1 MYSERLQ
8 KGAKFRR
15 VMHMN
20 IKDKK
25 LFLLDMDGTL
35 YLGNRLFDK
44 VTDFLALVK
53 ERGGRYMFL
62 TNNSSK
68 SAQAYVEKFGKLGIK
83 AEEKD
88 FFSSTEATILYLIK
102 NGYKDKRIYAFGTA
116 SFKKQLADAGLDIT
130 DKYEKGIDV
139 LLCGFD
145 TELTFKKLDDAS
157 RLLFNGV
164 EFIATHP
171 DWVCPTEYGCVPDC
185 GSVCQMLTIA
195 TGKTPMVIGKPRP
208 EMVYAA
214 MEACGALPD
223 ETVMI
228 GDRIYT
234 DIACGV
240 NAGIDTI
247 LVLSGETTAEE
258 AEKSDI
264 KPTVITESI
273 GVIYDKYLRK
283 ETLSNEA

>member
-1 MYSERLQ
+1 
-8 KGAKFRR
+8 
-15 VMHMN
+15 MN
-20 IKDKK
+20 IKNKK

-44 VTDFLALVK
+44 VTDMLALIK
-53 ERGGRYMFL
+53 EKGGRYMFL

-68 SAQAYVEKFGKLGIK
+68 SADAYVEKLEKLGIK
-83 AEEKD
+83 AEPSD
-88 FFSSTEATILYLIK
+88 FFSSTEATIRYLIR
-102 NGYKDKRIYAFGTA
+102 NGYKDRKIYAFGTK
-116 SFKKQLADAGLDIT
+116 SFRKQLADAGINIT
-130 DKYEKGIDV
+130 DEYADDIEV

-157 RLLFNGV
+157 RLLFKGV

-171 DWVCPTEYGCVPDC
+171 DWVCPTEYGSVPDC

-195 TGKTPMVIGKPRP
+195 TGKTPLVIGKPKP
-208 EMVYAA
+208 EMVYCALEVTGFSA
-214 MEACGALPD
+214 DEA
-223 ETVMI
+223 VMI

-247 LVLSGETTAEE
+247 LVLSGETTLEDAQ
-258 AEKSDI
+258 KSDI
-264 KPTVITESI
+264 IPARICKDI
-273 GVIYDKYLRK
+273 GEIYDEFAK
-283 ETLSNEA
+283 

>member
-1 MYSERLQ
+1 MNLSE
-8 KGAKFRR
+8 
-15 VMHMN
+15 
-20 IKDKK
+20 KK

-44 VTDFLALVK
+44 TTDFLALVK
-53 ERGGRYMFL
+53 ENGAKYMFL

-68 SAQAYVEKFGKLGIK
+68 SADAYVEKLGKLGIDS
-83 AEEKD
+83 EPSE
-88 FFSSTEATILYLIK
+88 FFTSTEATISYLLK
-102 NGYKDKRIYAFGTA
+102 NGYKEKKIYALGTE
-116 SFKKQLADAGLDIT
+116 SFKKQLYEAGLNIT
-130 DKYEKGIDV
+130 DTYAEDILV
-139 LLCGFD
+139 LLCAFD

-157 RLLFNGV
+157 RLLFGGA

-171 DWVCPTEYGCVPDC
+171 DLVCPTEYGSVPDC
-185 GSVCQMLTIA
+185 GLFCNMLTVA
-195 TGKTPMVIGKPRP
+195 SEKEPRVIGKPKP

-214 MEACGALPD
+214 MEKCGARPE

-247 LVLSGETTAEE
+247 LVLSGETTAED
-258 AEKSDI
+258 AATSDI
-264 KPTVITESI
+264 KPTVICENI
-273 GVIYDKYLRK
+273 KEIYEKYLGK
-283 ETLSNEA
+283 EEL

>member
-1 MYSERLQ
+1 MD
-8 KGAKFRR
+8 
-15 VMHMN
+15 
-20 IKDKK
+20 IKNKK

-35 YLGNRLFDK
+35 YLGNQLFES
-44 VTDFLALVK
+44 VTDFLALIK
-53 ERGGRYMFL
+53 EKGGRYMFL

-68 SAQAYVEKFGKLGIK
+68 SADAYVEKLGRLGIK
-83 AEEKD
+83 AEPRD
-88 FFSSTEATILYLIK
+88 FFSSTEATIRYLLK
-102 NGYKDKRIYAFGTA
+102 NGYKDKRIYAFGTR
-116 SFKKQLADAGLDIT
+116 SFRKQLADAGLNIT
-130 DKYEKGIDV
+130 DKYEKDIDV

-145 TELTFKKLDDAS
+145 TELTFEKLDDAS
-157 RLLFNGV
+157 RLLFDGV

-171 DWVCPTEYGCVPDC
+171 DWVCPTEYGSVPDC

-195 TGKTPMVIGKPRP
+195 TGKKPLVIGKPKP

-214 MEACGALPD
+214 LEVSGFRAEDA
-223 ETVMI
+223 VMI

-258 AEKSDI
+258 AAKSDI
-264 KPTVITESI
+264 VPTRICANVKE
-273 GVIYDKYLRK
+273 IYEEFSEK
-283 ETLSNEA
+283 

>member
-1 MYSERLQ
+1 
-8 KGAKFRR
+8 
-15 VMHMN
+15 
-20 IKDKK
+20 
-25 LFLLDMDGTL
+25 MDGTL
-35 YLGNRLFDK
+35 YLGTRLFDK
-44 VTDFLALVK
+44 VNEFLELVK
-53 ERGGRYMFL
+53 KRGGRYMFL

-68 SAQAYVEKFGKLGIK
+68 SADAYVEKLGGLGIRSTPR
-83 AEEKD
+83 D
-88 FFSSTEATILYLIK
+88 FFSSTEATIGFLLK
-102 NGYKDKRIYAFGTA
+102 NGYKNKRIYAFGTA
-116 SFKKQLADAGLDIT
+116 SFRRQLAEAGLDVT
-130 DKYEKGIDV
+130 DTYEKGIPV

-157 RLLFNGV
+157 RLLFDGA

-171 DWVCPTEYGCVPDC
+171 DWVCPTEYGSVPDC

-195 TGKTPMVIGKPRP
+195 TGKTPRVIGKPKP
-208 EMVYAA
+208 DMVYEA
-214 MEACGALPD
+214 MELCRATPE

-240 NAGIDTI
+240 NAGIDTV

-264 KPTVITESI
+264 KPTRICRDIAE
-273 GVIYDKYLRK
+273 IYYEYL
-283 ETLSNEA
+283 EAEDTSK

>member
-1 MYSERLQ
+1 
-8 KGAKFRR
+8 
-15 VMHMN
+15 
-20 IKDKK
+20 
-25 LFLLDMDGTL
+25 MDGTL
-35 YLGNRLFDK
+35 YLGNSLFDK
-44 VTDFLALVK
+44 VTEFLALVK

-68 SAQAYVEKFGKLGIK
+68 SADAYVEKLGRLGIK
-83 AEEKD
+83 AEPRD
-88 FFSSTEATILYLIK
+88 FFTSTEATASYLIK
-102 NGYKDKRIYAFGTA
+102 NGYKDKRIYAFGTE
-116 SFKKQLADAGLDIT
+116 SFKRQLAEAGLDVT
-130 DKYEKGIDV
+130 GDYEKGIPV

-157 RLLFNGV
+157 RLLSEGA

-171 DWVCPTEYGCVPDC
+171 DWVCPTEYGYVPDC
-185 GSVCQMLTIA
+185 GALCQMLTLA
-195 TGKTPMVIGKPRP
+195 TGKTPTVIGKPKP

-214 MEACGALPD
+214 IEACKARP
-223 ETVMI
+223 EESVMI

-258 AEKSDI
+258 AAKSDI
-264 KPTVITESI
+264 KPTVITENI

-283 ETLSNEA
+283 EFL

>member
-1 MYSERLQ
+1 MD
-8 KGAKFRR
+8 
-15 VMHMN
+15 
-20 IKDKK
+20 IKNKK

-35 YLGNRLFDK
+35 YLGNQLFDS
-44 VTDFLALVK
+44 VTDFLALIK

-68 SAQAYVEKFGKLGIK
+68 SADAYVEKLGKLGIK
-83 AEEKD
+83 AEPKD
-88 FFSSTEATILYLIK
+88 FFSSTEATIRYLLK
-102 NGYKDKRIYAFGTA
+102 NGYKDKKIYAFGTR
-116 SFKKQLADAGLDIT
+116 SFRKQLADAGLNIT
-130 DKYEKGIDV
+130 DKYAKDIAV

-145 TELTFKKLDDAS
+145 TELTFEKLDDAS
-157 RLLFNGV
+157 RLLFDGV

-171 DWVCPTEYGCVPDC
+171 DWVCPTEYGSVPDC

-195 TGKTPMVIGKPRP
+195 TGKKPLVIGKPKP

-214 MEACGALPD
+214 LEVSGFKGEEAI
-223 ETVMI
+223 MI

-247 LVLSGETTAEE
+247 LVLSGETTAED
-258 AEKSDI
+258 AAKSDI
-264 KPTVITESI
+264 VPSRICADIKE
-273 GVIYDKYLRK
+273 IYK
-283 ETLSNEA
+283 EFAGN

>member
-1 MYSERLQ
+1 
-8 KGAKFRR
+8 
-15 VMHMN
+15 MHMN

-53 ERGGRYMFL
+53 ARGGRYMFL

-68 SAQAYVEKFGKLGIK
+68 SAQAYVEKLGKLGIK
-83 AEEKD
+83 AGEKD
-88 FFSSTEATILYLIK
+88 FFSSIEATILYLVK
-102 NGYKDKRIYAFGTA
+102 NGYKDKKIYAFGTT

-130 DKYEKGIDV
+130 DRYEKGTSV

-157 RLLFNGV
+157 RLLFDGV

-195 TGKTPMVIGKPRP
+195 TGKTPTVIGKPKP

-214 MEACGALPD
+214 MEVCGAAPE

-240 NAGIDTI
+240 NAGIDTV

-258 AEKSDI
+258 AEKSGI
-264 KPTVITESI
+264 KPTVICENI
-273 GVIYDKYLRK
+273 GVIYDKYLGK